1 MIQEIINNIVDRCQS
16 CNAINDIQAFSVALT
31 AELGKYNI
39 TEKETALVPHDEKL
53 NKGYM
58 MFFVA
63 KSVEGMAERSLKY
76 YRYVIDYFI
85 NFIQK
90 PIDIITTDDVR
101 YYLARKQIETKCAP
115 STIDNERRIL
125 NTFFKWLS
133 DEGYVTKN
141 ICSSIKKVKTP
152 KKKKKAFTET
162 DIAKIKD
169 ACNKIENSYK
179 QDEYRKRAIAIIE
192 FLLSTGCRVGEIST
206 LKREDIDMDNRVATV
221 TGKGN
226 KQRNVYL
233 TPVCKMRLIEYW
245 ECTGVSEWCFSSLT
259 SNKSKVGISGI
270 EVMVRNIGDISG
282 VANCHPHRFR
292 RTCATMAIKKGMSL
306 IDVQRM
312 LGHESMDTTKIYLDL
327 DDTDLKYQHDKIF

>member
-1 MIQEIINNIVDRCQS
+1 MLQKVINNIVEQCQKD
-16 CNAINDIQAFSVALT
+16 NVINDVDKFSAALIV
-31 AELGKYNI
+31 ELGKYEI
-39 TEKETALVPHDEKL
+39 REKETALIPHDEKL
-53 NKGYM
+53 NRGYI

-63 KSVEGMAERSLKY
+63 KSVEGLSKRSLDY
-76 YRYVIDYFI
+76 YKGVIDYFI

-101 YYLARKQIETKCAP
+101 YYLARKQVDKKCAP
-115 STIDNERRIL
+115 STIDNERRVL
-125 NTFFKWLS
+125 NTFFKWMS

-169 ACNKIENSYK
+169 ACTKIESRVK
-179 QDEYRKRAIAIIE
+179 EDEYRKRAIALVE
-192 FLLSTGCRVGEIST
+192 FLLSTGCRAGEIST
-206 LKREDIDMDNRVATV
+206 LKRDDIDMDNRTATV

-226 KQRNVYL
+226 KQRNVYI
-233 TPVCKMRLIEYW
+233 TPVCKMRLLEYW
-245 ECTGVSEWCFSSLT
+245 ECAGMSDWCFSSIWRHNT
-259 SNKSKVGISGI
+259 KVAVSGI
-270 EVMVRNIGDISG
+270 EEIVNRIGDVSG
-282 VANCHPHRFR
+282 VSNCHPHRFR
-292 RTCATMAIKKGMSL
+292 RTCATIAIKKGMSL